1 MSVETPERVSVAQ
14 RMAQFGESQRRDRSP
29 PVTTTTTNATSKP
42 ASAAPV
48 NATSSSSS
56 SSSSNS
62 STSTSSIASTATPVV
77 ALDDAKKPKK
87 KSKFMSKLRHS
98 VAHLSHLG
106 SLRTLSGNKST
117 AADDSS
123 TVDLDDGASDELGG
137 TTRKW
142 KARLQQSDGDG
153 VAHSPP
159 DRPQNA
165 PPRPAVPQQ
174 GSLNPIAW
182 QSGLES
188 GQLKRH
194 SSHESVTPAPAPAP
208 TVRKPLSDDEHRD
221 LTLQELVSTEADYVR
236 DLEILNT
243 LFVQPL
249 LDGEIISD
257 AEHAQ
262 LFANVEQILLLNTNM
277 LARLKAAKT
286 ATDVAQTFL
295 ALSDYLKSYS
305 AYCSNQNKAL
315 ELLQRLTDKSSEF
328 SGFVEYCLARP
339 EARGL
344 TLAAFLVKPLQRVCK
359 YPLLLRE
366 LVKRLPENG
375 AEHKLMQLALDKI
388 AATVA
393 VINERQR
400 DVESNEKLFAIF
412 KAVECLPGVDILSPT
427 RRFVFEDDAKIVG
440 TATVEVQA
448 TSNVAAHWVCFNDAF
463 LLCKTTKKKRQQ
475 MIALVPF
482 ESAGF
487 RASLKSDTVLDVTFV
502 SELKSWS
509 LQFASA
515 DERDRALGDCLAAL
529 EKYLEHAVATHVAAT
544 RTPAV
549 VPTTTTTTTTTTTPS
564 PTPAPVSAAIQLPS
578 PTAYQPMPARRN
590 ERPSAEVLAER
601 ERRATE
607 LQTRF
612 ATMTKAHAPHAAS
625 VAPLLPAAAS
635 SVRDDDDEAS
645 AAPAADGVIPVR
657 GRHHDETIDLQLP
670 RAEFTFA
677 NVRLLL
683 HSAFHLTVPRPFV
696 VIKHNGLQRVF
707 NDADLLRAWQSS
719 HESVVLELYE

>member
-1 MSVETPERVSVAQ
+1 MSGVETPERVSVAQ

-29 PVTTTTTNATSKP
+29 PVATTTTTTAINVPSKQAT
-42 ASAAPV
+42 AAPA
-48 NATSSSSS
+48 NGAS
-56 SSSSNS
+56 S
-62 STSTSSIASTATPVV
+62 STSSASGIASTATPS
-77 ALDDAKKPKK
+77 DDAKKPKK

-106 SLRTLSGNKST
+106 SIRTLSGSKST

-123 TVDLDDGASDELGG
+123 TVDDDDGSAAGASSDDLG

-142 KARLQQSDGDG
+142 KARLQQSDADG

-165 PPRPAVPQQ
+165 PPRPGVLQQ

-182 QSGLES
+182 QSGLET

-194 SSHESVTPAPAPAP
+194 SSHESVTPAAQP
-208 TVRKPLSDDEHRD
+208 TVRKPLSDDEHRE

-262 LFANVEQILLLNTNM
+262 LFANVEQILLLNKSM
-277 LARLKAAKT
+277 LERLKAAKT

-315 ELLQRLTDKSSEF
+315 ELLQRLRDKSSEF
-328 SGFVEYCLARP
+328 SGFVEYCMARP

-463 LLCKTTKKKRQQ
+463 LLCKTTK
-475 MIALVPF
+475 
-482 ESAGF
+482 
-487 RASLKSDTVLDVTFV
+487 
-502 SELKSWS
+502 
-509 LQFASA
+509 
-515 DERDRALGDCLAAL
+515 
-529 EKYLEHAVATHVAAT
+529 
-544 RTPAV
+544 
-549 VPTTTTTTTTTTTPS
+549 
-564 PTPAPVSAAIQLPS
+564 
-578 PTAYQPMPARRN
+578 
-590 ERPSAEVLAER
+590 
-601 ERRATE
+601 
-607 LQTRF
+607 
-612 ATMTKAHAPHAAS
+612 
-625 VAPLLPAAAS
+625 
-635 SVRDDDDEAS
+635 
-645 AAPAADGVIPVR
+645 
-657 GRHHDETIDLQLP
+657 
-670 RAEFTFA
+670 
-677 NVRLLL
+677 
-683 HSAFHLTVPRPFV
+683 
-696 VIKHNGLQRVF
+696 
-707 NDADLLRAWQSS
+707 
-719 HESVVLELYE
+719 